1 MVRCGAR
8 IIAFGD
14 MGQGGTVRE
23 ATSSDGGMRILEEM
37 AVDGFSELRI
47 EMPEVDGPAPSCRW
61 CRAGMSFVRHCR
73 PLRTPSVHIVSLPL
87 PETDLRR
94 STRTASVPACHKG
107 YAVG

>member
-1 MVRCGAR
+1 
-8 IIAFGD
+8 
-14 MGQGGTVRE
+14 
-23 ATSSDGGMRILEEM
+23 M

-47 EMPEVDGPAPSCRW
+47 EMPEVIRAFHKYHKDITSADGQVDGPAPSCRW

-73 PLRTPSVHIVSLPL
+73 PLRTPSVHIVSPLP